1 MSQSGQQALPSE
13 RLLSI
18 DALRGFDMFWIIGG
32 GALLESLADVW
43 PGPVTQTIKTQLE
56 HVEWQGFHFEDLI
69 FPLFLFIVGVVL
81 PFSISRRRERGQS
94 SALIHLHILKRA
106 AVIVLLGLIFNNL
119 LRFEWAEMRW
129 PGVLQRIGL
138 CYFFAAIIVVHTRW
152 RTQVI
157 IVGAVLVLYW
167 AAMALIPVPDFG
179 AGVMTM
185 EGCLSSYIDQ
195 QLIPGKLYYG
205 YGDNE
210 GLISTLPAVCTV
222 LIGALAGQWLRSDRP
237 VNRKTA
243 GLALVGLAYV
253 VAVFLWYRG
262 LISIFTVVGIT
273 LLSAMAEHWSRSDHP
288 GNRKAAGLTFAGLAC
303 VAAGYLW
310 GFVFP
315 IIKII
320 WTSSYTLF
328 SGGWCLI
335 LLALFYWLIDVK
347 GYRKWTLFFVVIGVN
362 PITIYFL
369 QRFVNFGDIAEFFL
383 AGVAN
388 NAGQIAPLV
397 LPLGVLAVK
406 WLFLWFLYRHKIFF
420 KV

>member
-1 MSQSGQQALPSE
+1 MSDISESGVSRGEPTQ
-13 RLLSI
+13 RLLSV

-81 PFSISRRRERGQS
+81 PFSISRRREQGQGAVS
-94 SALIHLHILKRA
+94 IHLHILKRG
-106 AVIVLLGLIFNNL
+106 AVIVLLGLIFNEL
-119 LRFEWAEMRW
+119 LRFEWSQMRW

-138 CYFFAAIIVVHTRW
+138 CYLLAGIIVVHTRW
-152 RTQVI
+152 RTQAI
-157 IVGAVLVLYW
+157 IVGAVLILYW
-167 AAMALIPVPDFG
+167 LAAALIPVPGFG
-179 AGVMTM
+179 AGVMTA

-210 GLISTLPAVCTV
+210 GLISTLPAMCTV
-222 LIGALAGQWLRSDRP
+222 LMGALAGHWLRSQRP
-237 VNRKTA
+237 GTKKA
-243 GLALVGLAYV
+243 GGLAL
-253 VAVFLWYRG
+253 
-262 LISIFTVVGIT
+262 
-273 LLSAMAEHWSRSDHP
+273 
-288 GNRKAAGLTFAGLAC
+288 AGLAC
-303 VAAGYLW
+303 VVAGYLW
-310 GFVFP
+310 GFAFP
-315 IIKII
+315 IVKII

-347 GYRKWTLFFVVIGVN
+347 GYRKWTYFFVVIGVN

-369 QRFVNFGDIAEFFL
+369 QRFVNFDDIAQFFL

-397 LPLGVLAVK
+397 LPFGVLAVK
-406 WLFLWFLYRHKIFF
+406 WLFLWFLYRHRIFF